1 MFLELL
7 GKLMTADWLS
17 EKAKKIFKR
26 LKIKTTSEF
35 TDIMEEYDGDD
46 QRRIKKY
53 FNEQIDV
60 FQNELSMDMGS
71 FISVIESVIEEG
83 ELYPEFSY
91 DPSWTEHE
99 VHMYF
104 RLALR
109 AKFLAEHHENHEFYG
124 FCNVCGDFLDYQSLE
139 GSCKHEY
146 VYIYDK

>member
-1 MFLELL
+1 MLLELL

-17 EKAKKIFKR
+17 EKAKKIFNILKTKR
-26 LKIKTTSEF
+26 NSEF
-35 TDIMEEYDGDD
+35 MAIMEEYDGND

-60 FQNELSMDMGS
+60 VQSELSMDMES
-71 FISVIESVIEEG
+71 FISVIEEG
-83 ELYPEFSY
+83 EFYPDFNY
-91 DPSWTEHE
+91 DPSWTEQE

-109 AKFLAEHHENHEFYG
+109 AKFLAEHYENHEFYG
-124 FCNVCGDFLDYQSLE
+124 FCVVCGDFLDYQSFE
-139 GSCKHEY
+139 DSCKHEH